1 MCLFYP
7 KRVITSAMKKF
18 FPVVPRPLAGLVDNR
33 YLSEEEESEAP
44 GDEEMGGEDLE
55 MGGEDL
61 EMGGEEA
68 RHSCWWLAE

>member
-1 MCLFYP
+1 
-7 KRVITSAMKKF
+7 MKKF

-55 MGGEDL
+55 KIL
-61 EMGGEEA
+61 KVTA
-68 RHSCWWLAE
+68 TFPTSCTPS